1 MNTIVS
7 HELIPPIKA
16 RFIRLQP
23 LVWHGHITMRVELYG
38 CTQGIKSVLY
48 FRHITFSYLYITYH
62 KYSQILENAPPEI

>member
-16 RFIRLQP
+16 RFIRFQP

-48 FRHITFSYLYITYH
+48 FRNITFSYLYITYH
-62 KYSQILENAPPEI
+62 KYSQI